1 MDYSEVPR
9 LRRRLA
15 GKSTP
20 IEKLAMSKCDYYF
33 SHNRKFVLPLHV
45 SWSNSRVKLIST
57 ANTAEKVF
65 LTYEIS

>member
-45 SWSNSRVKLIST
+45 SWSNSIES
-57 ANTAEKVF
+57 N
-65 LTYEIS
+65 